1 MNQVSRKPA
10 GAMRIRNTVK
20 GATSH
25 IQAAEHK
32 MGRDRFLIDSVLG
45 ISSGGYGAYIDSAQ
59 LVGLGDVVVDEVYCL
74 PPTCPHHI
82 FK

>member
-1 MNQVSRKPA
+1 MSRNPA
-10 GAMRIRNTVK
+10 ETLRIRNAVK

-32 MGRDRFLIDSVLG
+32 MGRDRLLIDSVLG
-45 ISSGGYGAYIDSAQ
+45 ISSGGYGAYIDSPQ
-59 LVGLGDVVVDEVYCL
+59 LDGLGDVVVDEVCCL
-74 PPTCPHHI
+74 PSTCPHLI